1 MHTIQRLV
9 EIITALHQLAE
20 PLRLLTIDV
29 LSYLG
34 LVYALWTLL
43 KKHRL

>member
-1 MHTIQRLV
+1 MQTIHNLV
-9 EIITALHQLAE
+9 ELLNAARLLIE
-20 PLRLLTIDV
+20 PLRLLTFDL

-43 KKHRL
+43 KKRRL